1 MKAVTYNDEDEIFQE
16 EIMKKTK
23 LFNLLALLGV
33 GVSLVSCSQENKT
46 SEAPKASDKTSVK
59 EDATSE
65 KKDSATS
72 EKTDTTVSDKN
83 VSKLAI
89 KTNPTKMTY
98 IIGETFDPTGGVLT
112 VTYKNKSTA
121 DLPMTDNR
129 VTITNLN
136 TATDG
141 KKSVKITF
149 GGVSVSLKNIDVT
162 KEQYDITF
170 ETNGGSSLSSVKV
183 EKGEKLARPAN
194 PTKEGFVFDDWYTDT
209 AMTLVYDFD
218 KKIDGPMTLY
228 ARWLAQGKATVN
240 VTFEYGY
247 YGAVPEKRTQKIESG
262 SSVTKISVD
271 PKRKGYTFSGW
282 QKDGENFDFSSK
294 LSADTTLKAKWVRST
309 SEYTGT
315 QTYKFE
321 AEDIDFTG
329 ITGAGLSGTTT
340 GAGSIVTMAGFN
352 ASQDMYVSYMYK
364 ENNTLRFEIIS
375 DVDVSNVTFKAS
387 MSQEVE
393 NYTYNKDNYA
403 ISVNS
408 TALDYGNISFNNVPP
423 RKGDLLEPQA
433 FQEYTLGTISLKKG
447 NNEISFT
454 TANHDAIT
462 GTTMN
467 AHAPLLDY
475 ISLTADN
482 AVLEWDNVKGYP
494 VEGNYKK

>member
-1 MKAVTYNDEDEIFQE
+1 
-16 EIMKKTK
+16 MKKTK
-23 LFNLLALLGV
+23 LFNLIALLGL
-33 GVSLVSCSQENKT
+33 GVSLVSCSQESKPST
-46 SEAPKASDKTSVK
+46 TPATSDKTSQK
-59 EDATSE
+59 EDVASDKKDNTTSE
-65 KKDSATS
+65 NAG
-72 EKTDTTVSDKN
+72 TTVSDKN
-83 VSKLAI
+83 VSKLAV

-98 IIGETFDPTGGVLT
+98 VIGETFDPTGGVLT

-121 DLPMTDNR
+121 DLPMTDSR
-129 VTITNLN
+129 VTITTLN

-170 ETNGGSSLSSVKV
+170 ETNGGSSLSSAKI
-183 EKGEKLARPAN
+183 EKGEKLTRPTN
-194 PTKEGFVFDDWYTDT
+194 PTKEGFVFNDWYTDT
-209 AMTLVYDFD
+209 ALTIAYDFD
-218 KKIDGPMTLY
+218 KAVTGPLTLY
-228 ARWLAQGKATVN
+228 ARWLAQNKATVN
-240 VTFEYGY
+240 VTFDYGY
-247 YGAVPEKRTQKIESG
+247 YGALPEKRVQKVESG
-262 SSVTKISVD
+262 SSATKISVD
-271 PKRKGYTFSGW
+271 PTRKGYTFSGW
-282 QKDGENFDFSSK
+282 QKDGVDFDFTSK
-294 LSADTTLKAKWVRST
+294 ISADTTLLAKWVRST

-340 GAGSIVTMAGFN
+340 GAGSIVTMPGFN

-403 ISVNS
+403 ISVNGTS
-408 TALDYGNISFNNVPP
+408 LDYGNISFNNVPP
-423 RKGDLLEPQA
+423 RQGDLLEPQA
-433 FQEYTLGTISLKKG
+433 FQEYTLGNVSLKKG

-454 TANHDAIT
+454 TANHAAIN
-462 GTTMN
+462 GTTMT